1 MAGINGAMTRFVL
14 LRHGQTAWNL
24 ERKNQGKEDI
34 PLDDVG
40 RRQGEQALVALA
52 DYPFDVVWS
61 SPLRRAAE
69 TAERVAAATGQAVRV
84 DERLVERS
92 YGEWEGRTPE
102 EIGAPYEA
110 YRRDRVL
117 FRPPGGETGIEVF
130 CRCVSFLHD
139 AIAEG
144 PQSHLVV
151 SHGGTIAF
159 LTAALLHGSPATASA
174 LRLAN
179 CSITEVVLLHD
190 GRRVLVRFSD
200 VSHLDP
206 KPIPV
211 VSYELAPIP

>member
-1 MAGINGAMTRFVL
+1 MTRFFL

-40 RRQGEQALVALA
+40 RRQSDQTVAALSHLS
-52 DYPFDVVWS
+52 FDVIWS
-61 SPLRRAAE
+61 SPLQRALE
-69 TAERVAAATGQAVRV
+69 TAQRFGQATGAAIRV
-84 DERLVERS
+84 DQRLVERS
-92 YGEWEGRTPE
+92 YGEWEGLTPE
-102 EIGAPYEA
+102 EIGAPYEE
-110 YRRDRVL
+110 YRQDRVL
-117 FRPPGGETGIEVF
+117 YRPPGGETGIEVF

-139 AIAEG
+139 ALAEDAR
-144 PQSHLVV
+144 SHLVV

-159 LTAALLHGSPATASA
+159 LTAALLHGSPATAST

-179 CSITEVVLLHD
+179 CSVTEIVLLPD
-190 GRRVLVRFSD
+190 GRRILVRFND
-200 VSHLDP
+200 TSHLDP

>member
-1 MAGINGAMTRFVL
+1 MTRFVL

-34 PLDDVG
+34 PLDETG
-40 RRQGEQALVALA
+40 HRQVEQTVAALA
-52 DYPFDVVWS
+52 GASFDVVWS
-61 SPLRRAAE
+61 SPLRRAAQ
-69 TAERVAAATGQAVRV
+69 TAERFAEPTGCAVRV
-84 DERLVERS
+84 DARLAERS

-102 EIGAPYEA
+102 EIGAPYEE

-117 FRPPGGETGIEVF
+117 YRPPGGETGIEVF
-130 CRCVSFLHD
+130 SRCVSFLYD
-139 AIAEG
+139 AIRDAHR
-144 PQSHLVV
+144 SHLVV

-159 LTAALLHGSPATASA
+159 LTAALLQASPATAAA

-179 CSITEVVLLHD
+179 CSLTEVVIVPD
-190 GRRVLVRFSD
+190 GRRVLVRFND

-211 VSYELAPIP
+211 VAHELAPTP

>member
-1 MAGINGAMTRFVL
+1 MAGINASMTRFVL

-24 ERKNQGKEDI
+24 QRKNQGKEDI
-34 PLDDVG
+34 PLDEVG
-40 RRQGEQALVALA
+40 RRQSEQTLAALSQRS
-52 DYPFDVVWS
+52 FDVIWS
-61 SPLRRAAE
+61 SPLKRALE
-69 TAERVAAATGQAVRV
+69 TAQRVAEASNGTVRV

-92 YGEWEGRTPE
+92 YGEWEGLTPE
-102 EIGAPYEA
+102 EIGAPYEE

-117 FRPPGGETGIEVF
+117 YRPPGGETGIEVF

-144 PQSHLVV
+144 APSQLVV

-159 LTAALLHGSPATASA
+159 LTAALLHGSPATAST

-179 CSITEVVLLHD
+179 CSLTEIILLPD
-190 GRRVLVRFSD
+190 GRRVLVRFND

-211 VSYELAPIP
+211 VSYELAPTP